1 MTTYWFSNIC
11 VLFSSLEINPFA
23 GKDKNFK
30 YNALT
35 RLIILVSIITALIT
49 KDYLEILIACTL
61 SIILSLIIYFISFN
75 KDYLYSNAD
84 LVLKNME
91 DKDFKNSSKFEKI
104 KLEDEN
110 TNKKNIIISRH
121 TKDLNTKSLA
131 KVFFIENN
139 DSDKDNDKDTQK
151 DEIINSEKYNLV
163 PKKNIILGSKVFN
176 DILKKDI
183 QNEYGVGDLVKFNY

>member
-75 KDYLYSNAD
+75 KDYLYSDAD

-110 TNKKNIIISRH
+110 TNKKNIIISRY

-139 DSDKDNDKDTQK
+139 DSDNDKDTQK

-163 PKKNIILGSKVFN
+163 PKKNIILGSTFYN
-176 DILKKDI
+176 DILKQDI